1 LAGKLECLPVAK
13 RPRNKHLDDA
23 ESRWGSGTL
32 DKDLRSVDP
41 KDQAPGCD
49 FFMYRSKWE
58 DQERRRRTQAQASTA
73 HAIPP
78 AQPHKTTKR
87 GVIDLTTDAPG
98 LPAAPKTSKKP
109 LWTKASALPGGLSG
123 PPVGREHRPSDH
135 HSSRYHQGMYRQG
148 KPYDRPRTCLHEH
161 LAREGSRSD
170 VPWSTEAQPSHT
182 QEEEDYWSPEID
194 VIFADYED
202 TSPPV
207 AGRSEPGP
215 GPSRSAAVPA
225 VPDLVP
231 DEDDDDQDELEWNEW
246 FDRMMVHV
254 HEEFAERLQRERC
267 RRMTGK
273 GKGRAAD
280 R

>member
-1 LAGKLECLPVAK
+1 MDNDPAGSIPLPNFCGERNEWLEKRRLALELAGKLECLPVAK

-73 HAIPP
+73 HSIPP
-78 AQPHKTTKR
+78 AHKTTKR

-98 LPAAPKTSKKP
+98 PPAAPKTSKKP

-123 PPVGREHRPSDH
+123 PPVG
-135 HSSRYHQGMYRQG
+135 Q
-148 KPYDRPRTCLHEH
+148 
-161 LAREGSRSD
+161 
-170 VPWSTEAQPSHT
+170 AQPSHT

-202 TSPPV
+202 TNPPV
-207 AGRSEPGP
+207 AGRSEPAP

-246 FDRMMVHV
+246 FDRMMVRV

-273 GKGRAAD
+273 GKGRATD